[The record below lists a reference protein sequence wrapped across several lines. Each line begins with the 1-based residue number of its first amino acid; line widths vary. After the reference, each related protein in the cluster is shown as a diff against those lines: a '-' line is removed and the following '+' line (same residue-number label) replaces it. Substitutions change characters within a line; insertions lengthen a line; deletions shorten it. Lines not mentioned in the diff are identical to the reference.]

1 MHPLEDEFET
11 LVVQEAG
18 DGVWWW
24 ETNSLQTKDK
34 KTDQEIQSI
43 VGKNKIYNRLFGENG
58 GWTC

>member
-11 LVVQEAG
+11 LVVREAE

-24 ETNSLQTKDK
+24 KTNSLQTKDK